1 MERFLIKQLLKQRG
15 MTFQQLAAQI
25 GIHRV
30 NLSSSLAG
38 NPTLSRFEEISKILD
53 VKVEDLFAKS
63 MDEITCYL
71 EYQGEVYKISSI
83 ADVERVLE
91 KARERIENSIV

>member
-15 MTFQQLAAQI
+15 MTFQQLADRM

-38 NPTLSRFEEISKILD
+38 NPTLSRLEEIAKLLD
-53 VKVEDLFAKS
+53 VEVMDLFAKS
-63 MDEITCYL
+63 TQGEMTGYL
-71 EYQGEVYKISSI
+71 EYKGEIYKISSI
-83 ADVERVLE
+83 ADVEKVME
-91 KARERIENSIV
+91 KSREMVE